1 MVQPKRTASHALPL
15 HEGPQEL
22 RLSTWMQ
29 LVRTFTWIER
39 RIGGLLAKHDIT
51 LPQFDVLAT
60 LRFSEG
66 VTQQTLAERLLVTK
80 GNVCGLLDR
89 LEAVGWVD
97 RRHDPAD
104 ARANRLH
111 LTAKGRKKIDAIFP
125 EHHELIMA
133 LMSNLPEASLKSLR
147 QTLGD
152 LEKACDTI
160 EQKEGKSNPGY

>member
-1 MVQPKRTASHALPL
+1 M
-15 HEGPQEL
+15 
-22 RLSTWMQ
+22 
-29 LVRTFTWIER
+29 RTFTWIER
-39 RIGGLLAKHDIT
+39 RITGLLAKHDIT

-89 LEAVGWVD
+89 LESVGWVE
-97 RRHDPAD
+97 RRLDPAD

-125 EHHELIMA
+125 EHHELIIA
-133 LMSNLPEASLKSLR
+133 LMSDLSEPSLKSLR
-147 QTLGD
+147 QTLGH
-152 LEKACDTI
+152 LEKACETI
-160 EQKEGKSNPGY
+160 EQKENSLISTIDPNARKGR